1 MGRRRPAGLFAIS
14 LSALL
19 LASGLL
25 QSPATAVAGRPS
37 AHIATAW
44 PFLGFDAARTG
55 FNPYEDVLGPSNVS
69 ALVPFWSHA
78 TSKRSVTRGG
88 FGSPVLTQQGT
99 LVVPG
104 ADGRLWA
111 FDATSG
117 AVLWHRGQDVGGG
130 AAAIYRQLALIGD
143 EGGRMRAYDVDTGQV
158 SWQNTRDTL
167 GEQIDVSPVVQD
179 KLVYIALN
187 DPEVLA
193 LKAASGSL
201 GWVYR
206 PNVGYFAASSP
217 AVANGV
223 EYIANSDL
231 FAFDATSGRKL
242 WRVSVATSGLATTPT
257 VADGLIFMMTQGDI
271 GAYRPASGARAWA
284 LNIGTV
290 DDEASPAVA
299 NGTVFIGSDYGDVWA
314 IGDRTGDLRWIT
326 TLGAPISSSAAVA
339 NGVVYVAA
347 DRLYALDASTGEIL
361 WSGPLG
367 GCGSTSSSPAVVDAV
382 VYAQGCD
389 GVLYA
394 YHLPDGT

>member
-1 MGRRRPAGLFAIS
+1 MGRRRSVGLFAVS

-25 QSPATAVAGRPS
+25 QSPATAIAGRSS
-37 AHIATAW
+37 AHIATTTAW

-55 FNPYEDVLGPSNVS
+55 FNPYETVLGPSNVS
-69 ALVPFWSHA
+69 SLVPFWSHA
-78 TSKRSVTRGG
+78 TSNRSVTRGG
-88 FGSPVLTQQGT
+88 IGSPVLTQQGT
-99 LVVPG
+99 LVIPG

-117 AVLWHRGQDVGGG
+117 AVLWHKGHDVGGG

-143 EGGRMRAYDVDTGQV
+143 AGGRMRAYDAGTGQV

-167 GEQIDVSPVVQD
+167 GEQIDVSPVVHG
-179 KLVYIALN
+179 KLVYFALN

-193 LKAASGSL
+193 LKADTGSL

-206 PNVGYFAASSP
+206 PGVGYFASSSP

-231 FAFDATSGRKL
+231 FAFDASNGRRL

-257 VADGLIFMMTQGDI
+257 VADGSIFMMAQGDI
-271 GAYRPASGARAWA
+271 GAYRPGSGARAWA
-284 LNIGTV
+284 LGVGSADN
-290 DDEASPAVA
+290 ESAPAVA
-299 NGTVFIGSDYGDVWA
+299 HGTVFIGSDYGYLWA
-314 IGDRTGDLRWIT
+314 IDDRTGDLRWLT
-326 TLGAPISSSAAVA
+326 TLGGPVSSSAAVA
-339 NGVVYVAA
+339 NGVVYVTA
-347 DRLYALDASTGEIL
+347 DRLYALDESSGEIL

-367 GCGSTSSSPAVVDAV
+367 SCGPTSSSPAVVDGV

-389 GVLYA
+389 GVVYA
-394 YHLPDGT
+394 YHLP